1 MGLYAL
7 TAVSVFGGF
16 LLDCLLG
23 DPLSRAHPVVL
34 MGKLIS
40 LLERRLRPR
49 FPETPRGERTAG
61 AIMAITVPLISAG
74 IGLLLLYLA
83 WRVHPWAYFTLSTFL
98 CWQCFAARCLMTE
111 STDWKCHRSRLFGGL
126 GCKEF

>member
-40 LLERRLRPR
+40 FLEEALRPR
-49 FPETPRGERTAG
+49 FPKTPGGERTAG
-61 AIMAITVPLISAG
+61 TILAMTVPLLSAG
-74 IGLLLLYLA
+74 IGWLLLYLA
-83 WRVHPWAYFTLSTFL
+83 WRIH
-98 CWQCFAARCLMTE
+98 
-111 STDWKCHRSRLFGGL
+111 
-126 GCKEF
+126 